1 MCSFVR
7 REGVK
12 PHLKSLWA
20 ATFFIKSHR
29 KWLKLDFSKVSLDQC
44 DGLDNGMLY
53 NLQRLQC
60 GVPNPT
66 PILPPPQQSSLSSH
80 QWLWFYTRHNR
91 GRRIYCRL
99 RNGFKHTFHF
109 SSNTSLRTHI
119 VCVYVWSITWAGQP
133 LCWALMLHW
142 IICNT
147 KWLAVCIVAGRQWH
161 STSVTF
167 LIFLMFKI
175 KLVLLQEHTFINDF
189 HSRKT

>member
-1 MCSFVR
+1 MLFCETRGRKATS
-7 REGVK
+7 
-12 PHLKSLWA
+12 LSLWA

-109 SSNTSLRTHI
+109 SSNTSLRTHV
-119 VCVYVWSITWAGQP
+119 VCVCMSDQLHEQDSRYAGHSCYIE
-133 LCWALMLHW
+133 LSATLNDWLSALLPGGSDTAHQLH
-142 IICNT
+142 
-147 KWLAVCIVAGRQWH
+147 
-161 STSVTF
+161 F
-167 LIFLMFKI
+167 
-175 KLVLLQEHTFINDF
+175 
-189 HSRKT
+189 